1 MPKMAA
7 AEREGELDSC
17 GENPEGRQQRGEA
30 FLGLREGKAVSAA
43 PPVARE
49 WTAAE
54 PCPVRRQQAR
64 AEGGVVSPVAA
75 AEPLRLP
82 APVRFSSAGK
92 HLPPCLLGGKGAGSR
107 GAASGVSW
115 RSVLFASR
123 ESIKERARLRL
134 REFDVG
140 DKFSHLPLP
149 RASVLLPLMVR
160 EGKLHLLLTVR
171 SMQLRRSPGEVCFPG
186 GKSEAIDKDEIDTA
200 LREAKEEVG
209 LQPENVEVIC
219 RLVPGIDKMNHLV
232 TPVVGFIE
240 DTFQAIPN
248 PGEVSDVFVVPLEYF
263 VKPLNYK
270 TLPYKTSSG
279 YLSWM
284 HCFTYYDHEHK
295 TSFKI
300 WGLTAH
306 FAVFLALV
314 IFGKRPTFEVHYDL
328 DNLISSSENYFMNLY
343 ASLYERKKSNL

>member
-1 MPKMAA
+1 
-7 AEREGELDSC
+7 L
-17 GENPEGRQQRGEA
+17 
-30 FLGLREGKAVSAA
+30 
-43 PPVARE
+43 
-49 WTAAE
+49 
-54 PCPVRRQQAR
+54 
-64 AEGGVVSPVAA
+64 
-75 AEPLRLP
+75 
-82 APVRFSSAGK
+82 
-92 HLPPCLLGGKGAGSR
+92 
-107 GAASGVSW
+107 GVSR
-115 RSVLFASR
+115 RSFLFASR
-123 ESIKERARLRL
+123 KSIKEKARLRL

-140 DKFSHLPLP
+140 DKFSRLPLP
-149 RASVLLPLMVR
+149 KASVLLPLMVR
-160 EGKLHLLLTVR
+160 EGELHLLLTVR

-186 GKSEAIDKDEIDTA
+186 GKSEATDKDEIDTA

-209 LQPENVEVIC
+209 LQPDKVEVIC

-232 TPVVGFIE
+232 TPVIGFIE

-248 PGEVSDVFVVPLEYF
+248 PEEVSDVFVMPLEYF

-284 HCFTYYDHEHK
+284 HCFTYDDHERK
-295 TSFKI
+295 MSFKI

-314 IFGKRPTFEVHYDL
+314 IFGKRPTFEVDYDL
-328 DNLISSSENYFMNLY
+328 DNLLSSSENKFMDLY

>member
-1 MPKMAA
+1 MAA
-7 AEREGELDSC
+7 AEREDEQ
-17 GENPEGRQQRGEA
+17 ER
-30 FLGLREGKAVSAA
+30 K
-43 PPVARE
+43 
-49 WTAAE
+49 
-54 PCPVRRQQAR
+54 
-64 AEGGVVSPVAA
+64 
-75 AEPLRLP
+75 
-82 APVRFSSAGK
+82 
-92 HLPPCLLGGKGAGSR
+92 
-107 GAASGVSW
+107 
-115 RSVLFASR
+115 
-123 ESIKERARLRL
+123 SIKERARLRL

-140 DKFSHLPLP
+140 DKFSRLPLP
-149 RASVLLPLMVR
+149 KASVLLPLMVR
-160 EGKLHLLLTVR
+160 AGKLHLLLTVR

-209 LQPENVEVIC
+209 LQPEKVEVIC

-248 PGEVSDVFVVPLEYF
+248 PDEVSDVFVVPLEYF

-279 YLSWM
+279 YLSRM
-284 HCFTYYDHEHK
+284 HCFIYDDDEHK
-295 TSFKI
+295 MSFKI

-314 IFGKRPTFEVHYDL
+314 IFGKRPTFEVDYDL
-328 DNLISSSENYFMNLY
+328 DNLISSSENNFMNLY

>member
-1 MPKMAA
+1 
-7 AEREGELDSC
+7 L
-17 GENPEGRQQRGEA
+17 
-30 FLGLREGKAVSAA
+30 
-43 PPVARE
+43 
-49 WTAAE
+49 
-54 PCPVRRQQAR
+54 
-64 AEGGVVSPVAA
+64 
-75 AEPLRLP
+75 
-82 APVRFSSAGK
+82 
-92 HLPPCLLGGKGAGSR
+92 
-107 GAASGVSW
+107 GVSR
-115 RSVLFASR
+115 RSFLFASR
-123 ESIKERARLRL
+123 KSVKEQARLRL

-149 RASVLLPLMVR
+149 KASVLLPLMVR
-160 EGKLHLLLTVR
+160 EGRLHLLLTVR

-186 GKSEAIDKDEIDTA
+186 GKSEAIDKDEIATA

-209 LQPENVEVIC
+209 LQPEKVEVIC

-248 PGEVSDVFVVPLEYF
+248 PDEVSSVFVVPLEYF

-279 YLSWM
+279 YLSRM
-284 HCFTYYDHEHK
+284 HCFTYDDHEHK
-295 TSFKI
+295 MSFKI

-314 IFGKRPTFEVHYDL
+314 IFGKRPTFEVDYDL
-328 DNLISSSENYFMNLY
+328 DNLISSSENNFMNLY
-343 ASLYERKKSNL
+343 ASLYKRKKNNL